1 MTNTSGQG
9 PAAIFPPELDRWSWG
24 AMLMNW
30 IWGLGNKTYI
40 ALLMFVPVVNFVMPF
55 VLGAK
60 GNEWAWRN
68 RRWDSIEHF
77 QATQRKWAK
86 WGVILVL
93 LAIPGVLG
101 MFFGISY
108 ALKNS
113 DAYQGAV
120 AKIMANTEVLDYTG
134 TPLATGLPM
143 GSIQISGPSGHAEL
157 EFSVQGPKAK
167 GTAYVRATLD
177 LGQWRYDRIVFEQ
190 STNKTRIEVK

>member
-1 MTNTSGQG
+1 MNNTSGQG
-9 PAAIFPPELDRWSWG
+9 AAAVLPPELDRWNWG

-30 IWGLGNKTYI
+30 IWGIGNKTYI
-40 ALLMFVPVVNFVMPF
+40 ALLMFVPIVNFVMPF

-77 QATQRKWAK
+77 QATQRKWTK
-86 WGVILVL
+86 WGIVLVL
-93 LAIPGVLG
+93 MAIPGLVG
-101 MFFGISY
+101 MFFGVSY

-113 DAYQGAV
+113 DAYRGA
-120 AKIMANTEVLDYTG
+120 ASRIAASTEVTGYTG
-134 TPLATGLPM
+134 IPITTGLPM

-157 EFSVQGPKAK
+157 KFSVSGPKSE

-177 LGQWRYDRIVFEQ
+177 LGQWRYDRIVFEHNV
-190 STNKTRIEVK
+190 SKMRVEVK